1 MVDPSPAPRRFTRPQ
16 VTSQTTRQTTRRT
29 TRPTPRPRRA
39 TGPGALLLLT
49 TAPFLLLFGLT
60 GCGDGSPTSPVPE
73 IEGLPRSLSLAEEAL
88 IGAGN
93 DFAFRLL
100 DQVYG
105 QAPDSSVFLAPL
117 SASMALGMTM
127 NGAEGTTF
135 EEMRSTLGFADMSLD
150 EINQGYRDLMDL
162 LLALDPRVE
171 LGIGN
176 SIWYREGW
184 PVRSDFLDR
193 TRTYFDAQVAALEFS
208 DPGAAGTINQWVQN
222 TTMGKIQEIV
232 ESPIH
237 PATVMFL
244 INAIYFKGTW
254 TLQFDK
260 SETRDA
266 PFHSWDGSTGSLPL
280 MELTD
285 TLLYHETDSYQMVD
299 LPYGGRAFS
308 MSVVLP
314 APGESMENL
323 VATLG
328 PDRWAGM
335 VSSLQARE
343 GTVQLPR
350 FRMEWE
356 KLLNETLQAMGM
368 KVPFMGGQADFT
380 GMCREAVQRGLYIDK
395 VKQKT
400 YVDVNEEG
408 TEAAGV
414 TVVEMRETALPDRF
428 NFRADRP
435 FLFVIRER
443 FSGTIL
449 FAGILLEPPE
459 A

>member
-1 MVDPSPAPRRFTRPQ
+1 MVHPWPAPHGSTRPRIPGR
-16 VTSQTTRQTTRRT
+16 TARHRRGA
-29 TRPTPRPRRA
+29 PPGRA
-39 TGPGALLLLT
+39 AGPAALLLLT
-49 TAPFLLLFGLT
+49 TAPFLFLT
-60 GCGDGSPTSPVPE
+60 GCGDSSPTEPVPE
-73 IEGLPRSLSLAEEAL
+73 IEGLPRSLSVTEEAL

-135 EEMRSTLGFADMSLD
+135 DEMRTTLGFSDLSLE
-150 EINQGYRDLMDL
+150 EINRGYRDLMDL

-184 PVRSDFLDR
+184 PVRADFLDR
-193 TRTYFDAQVAALEFS
+193 TRTYFDARVEELDFS
-208 DPGAAGTINQWVQN
+208 DPGAAGTINRWVQDA
-222 TTMGKIQEIV
+222 TMGKIQEIV

-260 SETRDA
+260 SETRNA
-266 PFHSWDGSTGSLPL
+266 PFHSRDGSTGTLPL

-285 TLLYHETDSYQMVD
+285 TLLYHETEAYQMVD

-308 MSVVLP
+308 MTVLLP
-314 APGESMENL
+314 APGGSMEDL
-323 VATLG
+323 VATLN
-328 PDRWAGM
+328 PERWAGM
-335 VSSLQARE
+335 VSNLHERE

-368 KVPFMGGQADFT
+368 KVPFGGGADFT
-380 GMCREAVQRGLYIDK
+380 GMCWEAVQRGLYIDK

-414 TVVEMRETALPDRF
+414 TSVEMRESAVPDRF
-428 NFRADRP
+428 TFRADRP